1 MTSPNPEP
9 EFQAIAPVERRLDAI
24 QAALEARGLDA
35 GSGAAE
41 LAQKSVEDWIPQNG
55 ARLVAKAWSDPEFC
69 KRLIADG
76 RAAAIEL
83 GLTMPPHHRHLVVL
97 ENTPD
102 IHNVI
107 CCTLCS
113 CTAFTIIGLPPDWY
127 KDLEYRSRIVRQART
142 VLKEMGLDLPPEM
155 EIRVWDTTA
164 DTRYIVLPL
173 QPPESIGWPEEKLA
187 AIVTRDSMIGVTRL

>member
-1 MTSPNPEP
+1 MNSSSRVVGL
-9 EFQAIAPVERRLDAI
+9 QAAAPVERRLDAI
-24 QAALEARGLDA
+24 QTALEVYGLDA
-35 GSGAAE
+35 GAGAAD
-41 LAQKSVEDWIPQNG
+41 LTQKAVEEWVPQNG
-55 ARLVAKAWSDPEFC
+55 ARLVAKAWSDPEFRG
-69 KRLIADG
+69 RLLTNG

-83 GLTMPPHHRHLVVL
+83 GLTMPAHHRQLVVL

-127 KDLEYRSRIVRQART
+127 KDLEYRSRVVRQSRT
-142 VLKEMGLDLPPEM
+142 VLKEMGLELPPAT

-164 DTRYIVLPL
+164 DTRYMVLPL
-173 QPPESIGWPEEKLA
+173 QPLETIGWPEEKLA
-187 AIVTRDSMIGVTRL
+187 AIVTRDSMIGVARL